1 MVFYH
6 AKTVIYHAYIEKRFV
21 RFYNLME
28 NITKSFHENYT
39 SLYSNYQALD
49 KKNSEKC
56 IRMLFLVIKAAV
68 PLL

>member
-1 MVFYH
+1 
-6 AKTVIYHAYIEKRFV
+6 
-21 RFYNLME
+21 ME

-56 IRMLFLVIKAAV
+56 INLYRNYGQKYIVDIHEAIHGSDSGPGHL
-68 PLL
+68 

>member
-6 AKTVIYHAYIEKRFV
+6 AKTVIYHAYIEKRSI
-21 RFYNLME
+21 RFYNFME

>member
-1 MVFYH
+1 
-6 AKTVIYHAYIEKRFV
+6 
-21 RFYNLME
+21 ME